1 MDSLGYQKGR
11 MVVLFRTTYL
21 PLALSRALASDIDN
35 QRRVMLLLILLEAGC
50 RRDRG
55 KENKE
60 FKPVVVKVKL
70 LDASQQKPC
79 N

>member
-11 MVVLFRTTYL
+11 IVVLFRTTYL
-21 PLALSRALASDIDN
+21 PLALSRALVSDIDN
-35 QRRVMLLLILLEAGC
+35 QRRVMLLLILLEACC
-50 RRDRG
+50 RRDRE
-55 KENKE
+55 KEDQE
-60 FKPVVVKVKL
+60 FKPVVFKVKL

>member
-1 MDSLGYQKGR
+1 MDSLGNQKGR
-11 MVVLFRTTYL
+11 IGVLFHTTYL
-21 PLALSRALASDIDN
+21 PLALSRPLVSDIDN
-35 QRRVMLLLILLEAGC
+35 QRRDMLLLILLEAGC

-55 KENKE
+55 KENQE
-60 FKPVVVKVKL
+60 FKPVVFKVKL